1 MKRLI
6 AMVYSLLIGTS
17 HSFVQTDTITQP
29 NAENIK
35 YMYNPET
42 NTSNLSYDYSNK
54 WDLDGDGQKDSLFF
68 IGNGGAHTYFFLRI
82 VLSNDHKVREFS
94 SINIDMPFIS
104 DQNLIKE
111 SGKKSAAQFIA
122 ADFDNNGTVDLYI
135 NFNNS
140 FSRIP
145 KEWKNKGVVSKYVI
159 ISFNANTLQ
168 VRNP

>member
-1 MKRLI
+1 MKLLI
-6 AMVYSLLIGTS
+6 AIVYPLLICTS
-17 HSFVQTDTITQP
+17 HSFAQTDTITHP
-29 NAENIK
+29 NEENLK

-82 VLSNDHKVREFS
+82 VLSNDNKLRDFS
-94 SINIDMPFIS
+94 SIKIDMPIIS
-104 DQNLIKE
+104 DQNLPKE
-111 SGKKSAAQFIA
+111 SGKNSAVQFIPG
-122 ADFDNNGTVDLYI
+122 DFDNNGTVDLYI

-145 KEWKNKGVVSKYVI
+145 KEWKKKGIVSKYVI
-159 ISFNANTLQ
+159 ISFNAKSLK